1 MNISS
6 GSGYT
11 RLVSAVVMQAIN
23 DYVAPWEQMKGG
35 GKKAE
40 AKKAAVRN
48 MSEEAGRWLMS
59 DDRRAFGFVWCC
71 MVLDVAPD
79 RLRISMGDR
88 EHLRGWLRELKSR
101 APGL

>member
-1 MNISS
+1 
-6 GSGYT
+6 
-11 RLVSAVVMQAIN
+11 
-23 DYVAPWEQMKGG
+23 
-35 GKKAE
+35 
-40 AKKAAVRN
+40 
-48 MSEEAGRWLMS
+48 MS

-71 MVLDVAPD
+71 MVLDLAPD